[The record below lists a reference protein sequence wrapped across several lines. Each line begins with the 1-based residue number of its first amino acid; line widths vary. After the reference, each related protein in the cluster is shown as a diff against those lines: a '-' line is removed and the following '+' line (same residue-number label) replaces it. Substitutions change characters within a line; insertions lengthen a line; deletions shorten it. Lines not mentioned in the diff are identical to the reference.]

1 MKKMLTGNIAL
12 ILIVVIGYLGY
23 QWYKAPKYSQGE
35 VAPNFTSITPNGE
48 EMSLSDFK
56 GQYVLLDFWG
66 SWCGPCRVES
76 PSLVQLYTKYKG
88 TEFENAD
95 GFTIFSVGM
104 ETNKDRW
111 KAAIQQDNLYW
122 SNHVSEVKRLNSD
135 VALQYKVREI
145 PTKYLI
151 SPEGNII
158 GVNMGFA
165 EMDKLLSKQ
174 LK

>member
-1 MKKMLTGNIAL
+1 MKKFLQGNISL
-12 ILIVVIGYLGY
+12 ILIVAIGWLGY
-23 QWYKAPKYSQGE
+23 QWYKSPKYSQGE
-35 VAPNFTSITPNGE
+35 IAPNFTSITPNGE

-76 PSLVQLYTKYKG
+76 PNLVQLYTKYKDVQ
-88 TEFENAD
+88 FKNAD

-104 ETNKDRW
+104 ETNKNRW
-111 KAAIQQDNLYW
+111 MAAIKQDNLYW
-122 SNHVSEVKRLNSD
+122 KNHVSEVKRLKSD

-158 GVNMGFA
+158 GVNMAFD
-165 EMDKLLSKQ
+165 EMDKLLAGQIK
-174 LK
+174 